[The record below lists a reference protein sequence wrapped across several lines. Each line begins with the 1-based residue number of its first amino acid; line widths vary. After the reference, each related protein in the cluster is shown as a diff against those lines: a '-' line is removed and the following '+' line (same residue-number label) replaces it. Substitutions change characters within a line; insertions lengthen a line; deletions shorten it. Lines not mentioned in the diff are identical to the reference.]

1 MVLRKRISYQ
11 WRLFIPLVALL
22 WFIIATLVYYQ
33 YRREIEYRK
42 ESITSQ
48 LSNINNRIITA
59 YERDYNLKQF
69 MEFVNQYYE
78 NTVYDDIMISVF
90 DATGN
95 VLYQIGL
102 PIRQSYDDN
111 EYTPEMSQVEEKG
124 EGRALRPNIFHPDQ
138 MFYYAAKRSDDGR
151 IYVHTAMPFT
161 VSLSTALGTE
171 PIMWFIII
179 VLSVVV
185 TLIAFFSTRYISKN
199 IMLLRDFANR
209 AASNRNFVAISDFPH
224 DELGDISRQIVR
236 MYREKDRAMAKSEH
250 EHKVALR
257 ATQEQARIKR
267 QLTNNINHELKT
279 PVGVIKGYLDTILSS
294 PDMPDDMRTRFLV
307 KAQDNVERL
316 CSLLND
322 VSTMTR
328 LEDSAG
334 EIPTTEIDYHDLV
347 YDVSNDLDVSNING
361 DLSFSFDIPFDCNI
375 KGNYTLLTAMLF
387 NLIRN
392 SANYSHGT
400 EIELRM
406 IKEDDDFYTFSFA
419 DDGDGVSD
427 EHMPHLFERFYRAD
441 AGRTRKSANSGGTG
455 LGLPIVKNTVTSL
468 GGTISVCNGRLGG
481 LEFIYTLPKYKPSDH
496 GGIRKEQFVT
506 PVADEVQNN
515 FNA

>member
-1 MVLRKRISYQ
+1 MVLKRRINYQ

-33 YRREIEYRK
+33 YRREVEYKK
-42 ESITSQ
+42 EIITSQ
-48 LSNINNRIITA
+48 LTSINKRIITA
-59 YERDYNLKQF
+59 YERNYNLKQF
-69 MEFVNQYYE
+69 LEFIGQYYE

-95 VLYQIGL
+95 VLYQVGL
-102 PIRQSYDDN
+102 PIRQLTDDN
-111 EYTPEMSQVEEKG
+111 EDVPEMRQLREQG
-124 EGRALRPNIFHPDQ
+124 EGYALRANLVYPDK
-138 MFYYAAKRSDDGR
+138 MFFYAANKSADGC
-151 IYVHTAMPFT
+151 IYIHTAMPFT
-161 VSLSTALGTE
+161 VSLSSALGTE

-179 VLSVVV
+179 TLAVLV
-185 TLIAFFSTRYISKN
+185 TLIAFFSTRYISRN
-199 IMLLRDFANR
+199 VVLLRDFANR
-209 AASNRNFVAISDFPH
+209 AATNRNFVAVSEFPH

-250 EHKVALR
+250 EHQVALR

-279 PVGVIKGYLDTILSS
+279 PVGVIKGYIDTILSS
-294 PDMPDDMRTRFLV
+294 PEMPEDMRNRFLV
-307 KAQDNVERL
+307 KAQENVERL

-328 LEDSAG
+328 LEESVN

-347 YDVSNDLDVSNING
+347 YDVSNDLDVSHING
-361 DLSFSFDIPFDCNI
+361 DMSFNFDIPFDCKI
-375 KGNYTLLTAMLF
+375 RGNYTLLTAMLY

-400 EIELRM
+400 EIEL
-406 IKEDDDFYTFSFA
+406 KLVGEDDDFYKFSFA
-419 DDGDGVSD
+419 DDGIGVD
-427 EHMPHLFERFYRAD
+427 EEHMPHLFERFYRVD
-441 AGRTRKSANSGGTG
+441 AGRTRKSVASGGTG

-468 GGTISVCNGRLGG
+468 GGSISVSNGQLGG
-481 LEFIYTLPKYKPSDH
+481 LEFVYTLPKNKPFKRSESENDSP
-496 GGIRKEQFVT
+496 GTG
-506 PVADEVQNN
+506 ADGENM
-515 FNA
+515 